1 MDKPS
6 HWVQFFNYI
15 FNPTFGFVRILPKI
29 GSKQP
34 SIFRVYISLSHVITN
49 KYSINCSLMQISNHP
64 ITGKQFNAF
73 MHVDKVKTD
82 ALPNFKLDIRM
93 GKKGDL
99 RDFGKVFVG

>member
-1 MDKPS
+1 
-6 HWVQFFNYI
+6 
-15 FNPTFGFVRILPKI
+15 
-29 GSKQP
+29 
-34 SIFRVYISLSHVITN
+34 
-49 KYSINCSLMQISNHP
+49 MQISNHP

-99 RDFGKVFVG
+99 RDFGKVCGLMPDRLV